1 MSRFGE
7 ENKMKAKMRDN
18 LVPRYISLSP
28 DVVDFPDE
36 EIQRFLTAIEN
47 TEVDLVFVGQS
58 QDAFEKENGNIWLP
72 DCLWDEL

>member
-1 MSRFGE
+1 
-7 ENKMKAKMRDN
+7 MKAKMRDN

-47 TEVDLVFVGQS
+47 TEVDLVFIGP
-58 QDAFEKENGNIWLP
+58 DAFEKENGDIWLP
-72 DCLWDEL
+72 DCLWDKL

>member
-47 TEVDLVFVGQS
+47 TEVDLVFIGP
-58 QDAFEKENGNIWLP
+58 DAFEKENGDIWLP
-72 DCLWDEL
+72 DCLWDKL